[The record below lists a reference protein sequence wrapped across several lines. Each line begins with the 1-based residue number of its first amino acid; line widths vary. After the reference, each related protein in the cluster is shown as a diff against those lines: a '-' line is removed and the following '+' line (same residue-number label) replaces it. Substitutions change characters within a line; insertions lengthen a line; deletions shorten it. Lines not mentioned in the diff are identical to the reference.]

1 MCMHARTHTHA
12 HTHTRTHT
20 HTHTHACMHTHARTH
35 TTFAV
40 TATLTSDNDEGIRG
54 GEDAAAVVERLAGV
68 GPSIFRP
75 GVPDGQCTTTIHA
88 GDSHTTAG
96 GDVAPVET
104 PDDERGGHA
113 HSLAV
118 DGESPVDLHLYL
130 WCRGLDD
137 GRNRWEQSHRQWS
150 REWNWSH
157 RGRASAGYKSHR
169 QRSREWNWSH
179 RGRASA
185 G

>member
-1 MCMHARTHTHA
+1 MHT
-12 HTHTRTHT
+12 
-20 HTHTHACMHTHARTH
+20 HTHARTH

-88 GDSHTTAG
+88 GDGHTTAG

-104 PDDERGGHA
+104 PDDERCGHA

-130 WCRGLDD
+130 WRRGLDD
-137 GRNRWEQSHRQWS
+137 GRNRWEQSHR
-150 REWNWSH
+150 E
-157 RGRASAGYKSHR
+157 
-169 QRSREWNWSH
+169 
-179 RGRASA
+179 
-185 G
+185 

>member
-1 MCMHARTHTHA
+1 MCCTYILVTIQPNQDA
-12 HTHTRTHT
+12 HTR
-20 HTHTHACMHTHARTH
+20 THARTH
-35 TTFAV
+35 TRTHVRILYAHPHTHTCATFAV
-40 TATLTSDNDEGIRG
+40 TAALTSDNDEGIRG

-75 GVPDGQCTTTIHA
+75 GVPDGQRTTTIHA
-88 GDSHTTAG
+88 GDGHTTAG

-113 HSLAV
+113 HGLAV

-137 GRNRWEQSHRQWS
+137 GRNRWEQITQAMKQSGTGPTEERHQL
-150 REWNWSH
+150 EQL
-157 RGRASAGYKSHR
+157 GTKSHR
-169 QRSREWNWSH
+169 Q
-179 RGRASA
+179 
-185 G
+185 